1 MKVLLVE
8 DEPELR
14 RSIRMYLQEE
24 GFMVESANEFPAAME
39 KAQFYSYDAVLVD
52 ITLPKGSG
60 LDIVRVLRERDPATG
75 IIIISAKGS
84 LDDKILGLDLGADDY
99 LPKPF
104 HLPELVARLR
114 ALIRR
119 KQFAG
124 KQAIEL
130 EELRIVPDDKLVEV
144 NGQRVDL
151 TVMQFDLLLFL
162 VANKDRVLSRSAIVE
177 HVWGDMAE
185 RLDHDH
191 FLYSHMKNLRKKL
204 VEKGWVD
211 RIQTVYG
218 LGYRL
223 STRP

>member
-130 EELRIVPDDKLVEV
+130 DELRIKPEEKLVEV
-144 NGQRVDL
+144 NGERIDL

-185 RLDHDH
+185 RLDHDN

-204 VEKGWVD
+204 LEKGSKD

-223 STRP
+223 STKA

>member
-1 MKVLLVE
+1 
-8 DEPELR
+8 
-14 RSIRMYLQEE
+14 
-24 GFMVESANEFPAAME
+24 
-39 KAQFYSYDAVLVD
+39 
-52 ITLPKGSG
+52 
-60 LDIVRVLRERDPATG
+60 
-75 IIIISAKGS
+75 
-84 LDDKILGLDLGADDY
+84 
-99 LPKPF
+99 
-104 HLPELVARLR
+104 LPELVARLR

-130 EELRIVPDDKLVEV
+130 DELRIKPEEKLVEV
-144 NGQRVDL
+144 NGERIDL

-185 RLDHDH
+185 RLDHDN

-204 VEKGWVD
+204 LEKGSKD

-223 STRP
+223 STKA